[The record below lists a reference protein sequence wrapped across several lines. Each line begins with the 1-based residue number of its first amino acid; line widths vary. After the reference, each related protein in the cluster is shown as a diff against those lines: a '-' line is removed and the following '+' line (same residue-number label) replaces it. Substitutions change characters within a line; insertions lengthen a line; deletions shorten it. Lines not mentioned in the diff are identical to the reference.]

1 MYAELYIKIIDHKV
15 LCAMVAIRG
24 TDNWQD
30 CEEDISTWW
39 KSLLETPKSL
49 LNDLSYFQQ
58 LMSFFVRCNDTLH
71 KMDELKL
78 LPKHMETFVTGHSL
92 GGALANMA
100 CGSML
105 MPRPTPA
112 FTISFNAPGIG
123 AMKGIRKEPVVEGRV
138 LSMRAH
144 YDFASA
150 VGEPYGYVINNRI
163 PEKEQEAKTAFQ
175 KEAIINYLKTSKI
188 GQRLELVAPNIKE
201 GIIERDRII
210 QTTDFIESVQA
221 QHSMN
226 NFLRVICSS
235 IKALTHY
242 KMLHTWAYKNTGWN
256 HDEKAQNWIAA

>member
-1 MYAELYIKIIDHKV
+1 
-15 LCAMVAIRG
+15 
-24 TDNWQD
+24 
-30 CEEDISTWW
+30 
-39 KSLLETPKSL
+39 
-49 LNDLSYFQQ
+49 
-58 LMSFFVRCNDTLH
+58 
-71 KMDELKL
+71 
-78 LPKHMETFVTGHSL
+78 
-92 GGALANMA
+92 
-100 CGSML
+100 
-105 MPRPTPA
+105 
-112 FTISFNAPGIG
+112 
-123 AMKGIRKEPVVEGRV
+123 MKGIRKEPVVEGRV